1 MGGIPAESR
10 RFCFFAVL
18 FGRADRGGVR
28 LLQGLILYGR
38 RTIIAS
44 DANDFRLIGE
54 EAFVAVVARN
64 DGERKCVGIAV
75 SVELSWRVMNGVA
88 SGHGGLCGVAGGLTQ
103 GFKRGGIGRSAVFV
117 SGELML
123 ERLDGFES
131 GAFSG
136 GAGVLKAQRK
146 GEPDNG
152 PDARNGDNNGDQELR

>member
-64 DGERKCVGIAV
+64 SRESERVGISV
-75 SVELSWRVMNGVA
+75 GVELGGRVVNRIAAGHGRLRGVA
-88 SGHGGLCGVAGGLTQ
+88 SGLAER
-103 GFKRGGIGRSAVFV
+103 FERGRV
-117 SGELML
+117 S
-123 ERLDGFES
+123 
-131 GAFSG
+131 
-136 GAGVLKAQRK
+136 
-146 GEPDNG
+146 
-152 PDARNGDNNGDQELR
+152 